1 MRNKVLPT
9 NINLDSANILT
20 VMVCFFIRA
29 GPPSLAENE
38 CKQTTRERWGT
49 GQRQTLHVVGDD
61 KSAYLDLYIHQ
72 L

>member
-38 CKQTTRERWGT
+38 CKQTMRE
-49 GQRQTLHVVGDD
+49 VGDWAETN
-61 KSAYLDLYIHQ
+61 SACCRG
-72 L
+72 